1 MKNEINVAIG
11 RNGEIIHNCSGTH
24 RIVLA
29 YLLGIDKVPAIV
41 NIWHK
46 KYIDKIKKDKKN
58 ITPKTAIETILD
70 EYKKS
75 N

>member
-1 MKNEINVAIG
+1 VKNEINVAIG

-46 KYIDKIKKDKKN
+46 KYIDKIKKDKK
-58 ITPKTAIETILD
+58 I
-70 EYKKS
+70 
-75 N
+75 